1 MFSRSPLNQ
10 NNGDVGGSFRP
21 VLQFTVNWLGA
32 WPEKSGIGPEA
43 ELVSVRGP
51 GPGSGSDTGVT
62 RLRPGVP
69 GLMSG
74 STGGCQLRGHH
85 NTCVQSVYRCRPA
98 TELLSSLARRST
110 CSAWTHLA
118 AGARRGRGNGRVVTL
133 PFISPVC
140 LAPGPFSPHI
150 CRLTLCW
157 PTHRS
162 RSRS

>member
-74 STGGCQLRGHH
+74 STGGCQLRGR
-85 NTCVQSVYRCRPA
+85 TTRVSSQCTGAGR
-98 TELLSSLARRST
+98 LLN
-110 CSAWTHLA
+110 CSA
-118 AGARRGRGNGRVVTL
+118 R
-133 PFISPVC
+133 
-140 LAPGPFSPHI
+140 
-150 CRLTLCW
+150 
-157 PTHRS
+157 
-162 RSRS
+162 